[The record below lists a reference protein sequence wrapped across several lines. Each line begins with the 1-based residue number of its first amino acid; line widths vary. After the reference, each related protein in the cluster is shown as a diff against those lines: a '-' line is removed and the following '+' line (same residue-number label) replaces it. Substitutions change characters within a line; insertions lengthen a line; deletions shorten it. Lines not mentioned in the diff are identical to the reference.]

1 VAVAIWQWQ
10 YGSGSSGNRW
20 QWQQVAVATGGSGN
34 RWQWQQVATVWHS
47 VAVIAV
53 KSVTAEK
60 VAVAEHG
67 SQPQCGNGSGSMAV
81 AVVTQWQ

>member
-1 VAVAIWQWQ
+1 
-10 YGSGSSGNRW
+10 
-20 QWQQVAVATGGSGN
+20 
-34 RWQWQQVATVWHS
+34 VATVWHS